1 MKHTLSF
8 VVNHIDEDTTPI
20 MVSLAEHYPDCA
32 ISLIRDGVPVPLKT
46 RARIGEWIARYMK
59 IGIDSGADYFI
70 KIDPDASVI
79 RRMKLPLMADV
90 SCSKQYIPLKN
101 GRDFMPRSGVIAFKR
116 DAARKIHDEV
126 LLDRYVNFPGTRD
139 DYQEDIILNQAFR
152 RLGLVVADRPDFAC
166 GAEKFGLITDIT
178 AFAHR

>member
-20 MVSLAEHYPDCA
+20 MTSLAEHYPDCA
-32 ISLIRDGVPVPLKT
+32 ISLIKDGDPVRLKT

-59 IGIDSGADYFI
+59 VGIDSGADYFI
-70 KIDPDASVI
+70 KIDPDAKVV
-79 RRMKLPLMADV
+79 RRLRHPLMGDV
-90 SCSKQYIPLKN
+90 ACSKNYFPIKE
-101 GRDFMPRSGVIAFKR
+101 GRDFLPRSGIIAFKR

-139 DYQEDIILNQAFR
+139 DYQEDIVLNQAFR

-166 GAEKFGLITDIT
+166 GAERFAKIGEAT
-178 AFAHR
+178 AFAHK